1 MQKTTQSHERSSNM
15 KSHLIKIIPA
25 VVVSVAAATMAVGQQ
40 PTSTASKKTASA
52 PSVSSGTATVSS
64 SSRTVHLDNIKVPA
78 PQSPGNPFP
87 KNPNPPLKNPLRD
100 DSKNLNPRKDP
111 AIDQGIRDNY
121 KKYLDKMTPAPK
133 Q

>member
-1 MQKTTQSHERSSNM
+1 MHSLKM
-15 KSHLIKIIPA
+15 IL
-25 VVVSVAAATMAVGQQ
+25 VVSAALTGMAAGQQ
-40 PTSTASKKTASA
+40 PTSTAAAKTTSA

-100 DSKNLNPRKDP
+100 DNKNLNPRNDP
-111 AIDQGIRDNY
+111 AIGQGIKDNY